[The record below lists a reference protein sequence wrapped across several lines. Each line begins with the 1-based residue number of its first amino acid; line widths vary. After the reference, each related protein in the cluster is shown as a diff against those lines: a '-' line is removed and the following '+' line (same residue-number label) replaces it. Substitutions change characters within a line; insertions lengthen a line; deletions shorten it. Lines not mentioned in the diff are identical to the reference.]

1 MIPILQVILQ
11 LLGVALTLATKSSAP
26 QEIIDGLQAALS
38 QVQTVHDTAV
48 TKTQIDGLL
57 DYPQW

>member
-26 QEIIDGLQAALS
+26 QEIIDGLQSALA
-38 QVQTVHDTAV
+38 QVQLVHTTAV
-48 TKTQIDGLL
+48 TKDQVESLL
-57 DYPQW
+57 DVPKW